1 MSKHEVKPVN
11 WQHGMPSLSETGGL
25 AVAHNRMHF
34 LGNQKDLL
42 FPREW
47 LRELLSEHIIAEQG
61 VGHLNGVS
69 VYVFEIDQRVEAPH
83 LQWYSMRLFMMDKQF
98 TLFRLLAFASQVG
111 TWVREHR
118 FCGSCGRPMMQSLR
132 HRMRYCE
139 PCRVQQY
146 PRLSPCMIVVITRGD
161 EILLGR
167 SPRFVPGM
175 YSALAGYA
183 EPNETIEGC
192 VEREVYEEVRLK
204 VKNIRYIGSQN
215 WPYPHS
221 MMFGFHAEYDS
232 GEIVL
237 EPEEIEDAQWFNVRD
252 LPPLPPKNSIAR
264 YLIDLYVCE
273 RLGPGH
279 TEPVLPS

>member
-1 MSKHEVKPVN
+1 MKTTDQTPLD
-11 WQHGMPSLSETGGL
+11 WQHGMPSLAQKDGL
-25 AVAHNRMHF
+25 AVAHCRLGF
-34 LGNQKDLL
+34 LGNAQGLL

-47 LRELLSEHIIAEQG
+47 LRERLSEHIIAEQG
-61 VGHLNGVS
+61 IGHLNGEAVF
-69 VYVFEIDQRVEAPH
+69 VFEIEQRIERADMA
-83 LQWYSMRLFMMDKQF
+83 WESMRHFMMDEQF

-118 FCGSCGRPMMQSLR
+118 FCGSCGQPMRQSAG

-139 PCRVQQY
+139 PCKVQQY

-167 SPRFVPGM
+167 SPRFIEGM

-232 GEIVL
+232 GEIVP
-237 EPEEIEDAQWFNVRD
+237 EPEEIEDARWFNVRD
-252 LPPLPPKNSIAR
+252 LPLLPPKNSIAR
-264 YLIDLYVCE
+264 YLIDLYLNE
-273 RLGPGH
+273 RLGPDYSK
-279 TEPVLPS
+279 PVLPS